1 MAVLVEVWPT
11 EVADDTDDVDPW
23 TPLDEAAARAPA
35 ERLAE
40 RIADTIRG
48 WLDSGEMLASEGR
61 RITAGDILILVRK
74 RRPFAGP
81 MVAALKARGIDVA
94 GADRLRLSDQI
105 AVADLVS
112 LGEFLTLPE
121 DDLSLAEVLKSPLI
135 GFDDDDLL
143 ALAAGRK
150 GTLWKSLIDHAGD
163 NPRFRG
169 AAETLKRWRSRA
181 DFVPPFEFFASILDR
196 EGGRA
201 KLLARLGPEA
211 ADPID
216 EFLNLAL
223 SYDDD
228 APPSLTG
235 FLAYLREADRE
246 VKRDMEHGRNEVRVM
261 TVHGAKGLEAPIVF
275 LPDTCS
281 TATGGPVATLFDLED
296 LGLPEGADGKP
307 FVWSVK
313 GTSGHRAITAAK
325 QERVGAGDGGAQP
338 AAVRRHDARPRPAL
352 HRRLRRQERAI
363 RRVLVRADQRRPRQ
377 HAERGRRSRRQ
388 QSSPPP
394 RAANGAAKSRARAR
408 NGRAPPSP
416 RCRGGRRARRRASRR
431 CPFRS
436 PRRVSKPTR
445 PTRAASRS
453 PAAPSRQRPPNE
465 EPPALPPA
473 AQSTDH
479 RFLRG
484 TLTHALLQHLPT
496 LPASG
501 WPKAATGYLEAR
513 GSALPPAARKRVA
526 AETLAILQSPEFA
539 PLFGPQSR
547 AEVPIVALI
556 PNPKRKGPPL
566 KLIGQ
571 LDRLV
576 DLGDR
581 SAHRRLQDQ
590 PAPAD
595 QGRAGCSGLSFPAR
609 GVSPGAARNLCRPDD

>member
-1 MAVLVEVWPT
+1 MSPVLAAVDSVFADHARTPGLSSEAAIVRHAVHRLGHGGVVEVWPT
-11 EVADDTDDVDPW
+11 EVADDTDNVDPW
-23 TPLDEAAARAPA
+23 TPLDESAARAPA

-48 WLDSGEMLASEGR
+48 WLDNGEMLASEGR

-163 NPRFRG
+163 NPRFQG
-169 AAETLKRWRSRA
+169 ATETLKRWRSRA

-223 SYDDD
+223 SYDDN

-235 FLAYLREADRE
+235 FLTYLREADRE

-296 LGLPEGADGKP
+296 MGLPRGRRRQAVRVERQGHQRA
-307 FVWSVK
+307 
-313 GTSGHRAITAAK
+313 SGHHGRQAGARA
-325 QERVGAGDGGAQP
+325 AGDGGAQP

-352 HRRLRRQERAI
+352 HRRLRRQERPI
-363 RRVLVRADQRRPRQ
+363 RRVLVRADQRRARQ
-377 HAERGRRSRRQ
+377 HAERGRRPRRQ
-388 QSSPPP
+388 PRFSAASS
-394 RAANGAAKSRARAR
+394 RKRRRQRRARAR
-408 NGRAPPSP
+408 NGKAPPSP

-436 PRRVSKPTR
+436 PPRVSKPTR

-453 PAAPSRQRPPNE
+453 PPRHHGSDRPTRSRRRCRPRRN
-465 EPPALPPA
+465 
-473 AQSTDH
+473 
-479 RFLRG
+479 R
-484 TLTHALLQHLPT
+484 PT
-496 LPASG
+496 IASC
-501 WPKAATGYLEAR
+501 
-513 GSALPPAARKRVA
+513 AAR
-526 AETLAILQSPEFA
+526 
-539 PLFGPQSR
+539 
-547 AEVPIVALI
+547 
-556 PNPKRKGPPL
+556 
-566 KLIGQ
+566 
-571 LDRLV
+571 
-576 DLGDR
+576 
-581 SAHRRLQDQ
+581 
-590 PAPAD
+590 
-595 QGRAGCSGLSFPAR
+595 
-609 GVSPGAARNLCRPDD
+609 

>member
-1 MAVLVEVWPT
+1 MHRLGHGGVVEVWPT

-23 TPLDEAAARAPA
+23 TPLDESAARAPA

-48 WLDSGEMLASEGR
+48 WLDNGEMLASEGR

-163 NPRFRG
+163 NPRFQG

-223 SYDDD
+223 SYDDN

-235 FLAYLREADRE
+235 FLTYLREADRE

-313 GTSGHRAITAAK
+313 GTSGHRVITAAK
-325 QERVGAGDGGAQP
+325 QERVRPRDRGAQP

-363 RRVLVRADQRRPRQ
+363 RRLLVRADQRRARR

-394 RAANGAAKSRARAR
+394 RAANGAAKSRARAPNAGR
-408 NGRAPPSP
+408 RRRLAAAVGDEPGAARAGAVRSARALASRSLRARRERRAAPHRAIAAATAQRGAAGAAAGRAVDRPSLPAWHADP
-416 RCRGGRRARRRASRR
+416 RAAAAPADAAGERLGRRPRPATSRRAAAPCRRRRASVS
-431 CPFRS
+431 P
-436 PRRVSKPTR
+436 PRRWPSCKARSSRPCSGRRAGPRCRSWRLSPTR
-445 PTRAASRS
+445 S
-453 PAAPSRQRPPNE
+453 
-465 EPPALPPA
+465 
-473 AQSTDH
+473 
-479 RFLRG
+479 
-484 TLTHALLQHLPT
+484 
-496 LPASG
+496 
-501 WPKAATGYLEAR
+501 AR
-513 GSALPPAARKRVA
+513 
-526 AETLAILQSPEFA
+526 
-539 PLFGPQSR
+539 
-547 AEVPIVALI
+547 
-556 PNPKRKGPPL
+556 
-566 KLIGQ
+566 
-571 LDRLV
+571 DR
-576 DLGDR
+576 
-581 SAHRRLQDQ
+581 H
-590 PAPAD
+590 
-595 QGRAGCSGLSFPAR
+595 
-609 GVSPGAARNLCRPDD
+609 

>member
-1 MAVLVEVWPT
+1 MRVHRLGHGGVVEVWPT

-23 TPLDEAAARAPA
+23 TPLDESAARAPA

-112 LGEFLTLPE
+112 LGDFLTLPE

-169 AAETLKRWRSRA
+169 ATETLKRWRSRA

-223 SYDDD
+223 SYDDN

-313 GTSGHRAITAAK
+313 GTSGHRGHHRRQAGARAA
-325 QERVGAGDGGAQP
+325 RDGGAQP
-338 AAVRRHDARPRPAL
+338 AAVRRHDARARPAL

-363 RRVLVRADQRRPRQ
+363 RRVLVRADQRGARQ
-377 HAERGRRSRRQ
+377 HAERGRRPRRQ
-388 QSSPPP
+388 PRFAAASS
-394 RAANGAAKSRARAR
+394 RKRRRRSRARAR
-408 NGRAPPSP
+408 QRQGAAVATLPRWATSPAPREPALSVPLAPSRLEAYAP
-416 RCRGGRRARRRASRR
+416 DESGE
-431 CPFRS
+431 PL
-436 PRRVSKPTR
+436 
-445 PTRAASRS
+445 

-501 WPKAATGYLEAR
+501 W
-513 GSALPPAARKRVA
+513 
-526 AETLAILQSPEFA
+526 AE
-539 PLFGPQSR
+539 GR
-547 AEVPIVALI
+547 
-556 PNPKRKGPPL
+556 
-566 KLIGQ
+566 
-571 LDRLV
+571 DRLPRRRAAAPCRRRRASASPPRRWPFCKARSSRPCSGRGAGPRCRSWR
-576 DLGDR
+576 LSPTR
-581 SAHRRLQDQ
+581 SARDRH
-590 PAPAD
+590 
-595 QGRAGCSGLSFPAR
+595 
-609 GVSPGAARNLCRPDD
+609 